1 MRQKRVFQIALAAL
15 AIMLAVLPFIVSI
28 NDLLTRAVENAGWY
42 AWVQR
47 YIVPWEIKLVGVM
60 VTPLGIDFVAHP
72 EGFTA
77 NGTYAHLSW
86 NCIGWQS
93 LILFLI
99 TLPFGLK
106 GGDYTRLSKVEAILI
121 GLLGTFLVNLLRIAF
136 TVVLLVY
143 SRPLFA
149 VVFHDYLAAI
159 MTVIW
164 LVVFW
169 WFSYSFVL
177 EERELEQVLRQ
188 AQGKLSESKRMSEL
202 GKSRLLK
209 KLPNKLKRS

>member
-1 MRQKRVFQIALAAL
+1 
-15 AIMLAVLPFIVSI
+15 MLVTLPFVVSI
-28 NDLLTRAVENAGWY
+28 NDLLTRVVENMGWY
-42 AWVQR
+42 AWVQK

-93 LILFLI
+93 LLLFLI

-106 GGDYTRLSKVEAILI
+106 GGDYTWLSKTEAVAI
-121 GLLGTFLVNLLRIAF
+121 GLLGTFLVNLLRIAT
-136 TVVLLVY
+136 TVVLLVV
-143 SRPLFA
+143 SRPVFA
-149 VVFHDYLAAI
+149 MVYHDYLAAI
-159 MTVIW
+159 MTVVW
-164 LVVFW
+164 LIGFW

-177 EERELEQVLRQ
+177 EERAEKVNKGSPLKRLRVTR
-188 AQGKLSESKRMSEL
+188 GR
-202 GKSRLLK
+202 K
-209 KLPNKLKRS
+209 KLDSTSKADKS

>member
-1 MRQKRVFQIALAAL
+1 MRQKKVFQIALAAL

-28 NDLLTRAVENAGWY
+28 NDLLTRVVENAGWY
-42 AWVQR
+42 DWVQVN
-47 YIVPWEIKLVGVM
+47 IVPLEIKLVGVM
-60 VTPLGIDFVAHP
+60 VSFLGIDFVAYP

-77 NGTYAHLSW
+77 NGTYARLSW

-93 LILFLI
+93 LVLFLI

-106 GGDYTRLSKVEAILI
+106 SGGYTWFSKLEAISL

-143 SRPLFA
+143 FRPLFA

-159 MTVIW
+159 MTVVW

-177 EERELEQVLRQ
+177 MEKGLVLEKKPKRLT
-188 AQGKLSESKRMSEL
+188 ESKKAGL
-202 GKSRLLK
+202 
-209 KLPNKLKRS
+209 